1 MLILMQAAPGHH
13 RPRWL
18 LAGGRTRLGRALAEA
33 LAPDHDLVL
42 TSSRDWHGEE
52 WIAGL
57 GTQVGT
63 LVWDA
68 AAPGLE
74 ARMVD
79 DLSGLHLDGVVIL
92 AGSFPEQPLG
102 SWTMAGLEETWRINQ
117 GFPLLVAQAAAP
129 RMADGACLQFIVDA
143 AIHHPFLKRLP
154 YTAAKAGLAA
164 LVPGLARAL
173 APKVRVVGHALG
185 TALPGPQDDVGALK
199 AATLLGRI
207 GTPADLARALRYA
220 AENPYLTGQILTLD
234 GGWSIK

>member
-1 MLILMQAAPGHH
+1 MQTGAEHQ
-13 RPRWL
+13 RPKWL
-18 LAGGRTRLGRALAEA
+18 LAGGRTRLGRALAEQ

-42 TSSRDWHGEE
+42 TSSRSWKGEDWVKALNTGV
-52 WIAGL
+52 
-57 GTQVGT
+57 TT

-68 AAPGLE
+68 AAPDLE

-79 DLSGLHLDGVVIL
+79 DLQGLSLDGAVML
-92 AGSFPEQPLG
+92 AGSFPEQPFG
-102 SWTMAGLEETWRINQ
+102 SWTRANLEETWRINQ
-117 GFPLLVAQAAAP
+117 AFPLLAAQAVAP
-129 RMADGACLQFIVDA
+129 RMSDGSCIQFIVDA

-173 APKVRVVGHALG
+173 APRLRVVGHALG
-185 TALPGPQDDVGALK
+185 TALPGDHDDVDALK

-207 GTPADLARALRYA
+207 GSPEDLARALRYA
-220 AENPYLTGQILTLD
+220 AASPYLTGTILTLD

>member
-1 MLILMQAAPGHH
+1 MQASPGHH
-13 RPRWL
+13 RPKWL

-42 TSSRDWHGEE
+42 TSSRDWKGED
-52 WIAGL
+52 WINAL
-57 GTQVGT
+57 DASVTT

-68 AAPGLE
+68 DAPGLE

-79 DLSGLHLDGVVIL
+79 DLASLHLDGAVVL
-92 AGSFPEQPLG
+92 AGNFPEQPLG
-102 SWTMAGLEETWRINQ
+102 SWTMENLESTWRINQ
-117 GFPLLVAQAAAP
+117 AFPLLVAQAVAP
-129 RMADGACLQFIVDA
+129 RMRDGACLQFIVDA

-164 LVPGLARAL
+164 LIPGLARAL
-173 APKVRVVGHALG
+173 APRLRVVGHALG
-185 TALPGPQDDVGALK
+185 TALPGDHDDVDALK

-207 GTPADLARALRYA
+207 GSPEDLARALRYA
-220 AENPYLTGQILTLD
+220 AESPYLTGTILTLD

>member
-1 MLILMQAAPGHH
+1 MQASPGHH
-13 RPRWL
+13 RPKWL

-42 TSSRDWHGEE
+42 TSSRDWKGED
-52 WIAGL
+52 WIKALDAGV
-57 GTQVGT
+57 TT

-68 AAPGLE
+68 DAPGLE

-79 DLSGLHLDGVVIL
+79 DLASLHLDGAVML
-92 AGSFPEQPLG
+92 AGNFPEQPLG
-102 SWTMAGLEETWRINQ
+102 SWTMGNLESTWRINQ
-117 GFPLLVAQAAAP
+117 AFPLLVAQAVAP
-129 RMADGACLQFIVDA
+129 RMRDGACLQFIVDA

-164 LVPGLARAL
+164 LIPGLARAL
-173 APKVRVVGHALG
+173 APRLRVVGHALG
-185 TALPGPQDDVGALK
+185 TALPGDHDDVDALR

-207 GTPADLARALRYA
+207 GSPEDLARALHYA
-220 AENPYLTGQILTLD
+220 AESPYLTGTILTLD

>member
-1 MLILMQAAPGHH
+1 MQADAEHK

-18 LAGGRTRLGRALAEA
+18 LAGGRTRLGRALAES

-42 TSSRDWHGEE
+42 TSSRSWAGEA
-52 WIAGL
+52 WIQAL
-57 GTQVGT
+57 GTHVTT

-68 AAPGLE
+68 EAAGLE
-74 ARMVD
+74 ARMAA
-79 DLSGLHLDGVVIL
+79 DLQSLTLDGAVML
-92 AGSFPEQPLG
+92 AGSFPEQPFG
-102 SWTMAGLEETWRINQ
+102 GWTLEALTDTWRVNQ
-117 GFPLLVAQAAAP
+117 AFPLLAAQAAAP
-129 RMADGACLQFIVDA
+129 RMSEGACLQFIVDA

-173 APKVRVVGHALG
+173 APRLRVVGHALG
-185 TALPGPQDDVGALK
+185 TALPGPQDEVEALK

-207 GTPADLARALRYA
+207 GAPEDLARALRYA
-220 AENPYLTGQILTLD
+220 AASPYLTGQVLTLD

>member
-1 MLILMQAAPGHH
+1 MQTGAEDKRAK
-13 RPRWL
+13 WL
-18 LAGGRTRLGRALAEA
+18 LAGGRTRLGRALAEQ

-42 TSSRDWHGEE
+42 TSSRPWDGEDWLQNLNTGV
-52 WIAGL
+52 
-57 GTQVGT
+57 TT
-63 LVWDA
+63 FVWDA
-68 AAPGLE
+68 TAPGFE
-74 ARMVD
+74 ARMVG
-79 DLSGLHLDGVVIL
+79 DLQGITLDGAVML

-102 SWTMAGLEETWRINQ
+102 SWTRANLEEIWLINQ
-117 GFPLLVAQAAAP
+117 AFPLLAAQAVAP
-129 RMADGACLQFIVDA
+129 RMNDGACLQFIVDA

-173 APKVRVVGHALG
+173 APRLRVVGHALG

-207 GTPADLARALRYA
+207 GTPEDLARALRYA
-220 AENPYLTGQILTLD
+220 ADSRYLTGQVLTLD

>member
-1 MLILMQAAPGHH
+1 MQPGAEHQ
-13 RPRWL
+13 RPKWL

-42 TSSRDWHGEE
+42 TSSRDWKGED
-52 WIAGL
+52 WVGALNAGV
-57 GTQVGT
+57 TT

-68 AAPGLE
+68 DAPGLE

-79 DLSGLHLDGVVIL
+79 DLASLRLDGAVML

-102 SWTMAGLEETWRINQ
+102 SWTMENLEATWRVNQ
-117 GFPLLVAQAAAP
+117 AFPLLVAQAAAA
-129 RMADGACLQFIVDA
+129 RMREGACLQFIVDA

-164 LVPGLARAL
+164 LIPGLARAL
-173 APKVRVVGHALG
+173 APRLRVVGHALG
-185 TALPGPQDDVGALK
+185 TALPGVQDDVEALK

-207 GTPADLARALRYA
+207 GSPEDLARALRYA
-220 AENPYLTGQILTLD
+220 AASPYLTGTILTLD